1 MASPRGG
8 EGEGGRLPRR
18 GDRDKEG
25 RRGEIALGRGGDLD
39 GLRGQGAR
47 LCEGERDTREDG
59 GGAAMRDCRG
69 ERCDAGLCRRAG
81 GRARV
86 GACRGEETAARRGGE
101 GRSRRGGEGSRRPA
115 WDGGRGLRARGGD
128 TRAGACVR
136 GSRRPARDGGGS
148 GRVGDGRTKI
158 VDAYSKGLRNSRYLG
173 RGVIL
178 TNDNLVKRGWKGST
192 KCSFC
197 NQNKTIQRLFFDC
210 YIARNIWR
218 IINFALH
225 IGRSSCINHLT
236 RNWYIS
242 KKTTHRKRLLIGVAS
257 MFWSI

>member
-1 MASPRGG
+1 MGNIDGCGPCVIH
-8 EGEGGRLPRR
+8 GGRGLLHAAAMEGKNLARARLPWMRLQWR
-18 GDRDKEG
+18 GRILRGRVIKSLRGHGGCPRWRGRG
-25 RRGEIALGRGGDLD
+25 RR
-39 GLRGQGAR
+39 Q
-47 LCEGERDTREDG
+47 
-59 GGAAMRDCRG
+59 
-69 ERCDAGLCRRAG
+69 
-81 GRARV
+81 
-86 GACRGEETAARRGGE
+86 
-101 GRSRRGGEGSRRPA
+101 
-115 WDGGRGLRARGGD
+115 GLRARGGKS
-128 TRAGACVR
+128 RAGACVR